1 VVFGERMTLVCY
13 SWSTTYVRRRLRWAS
28 CLSLSICLCMYVHWA
43 GVEPEGLCEA
53 VVTNKY
59 QHETPAA
66 QQVRRPTGLRAAK
79 FKISGFPAVCP
90 FSNFPPSSP
99 QNDQH
104 SYQSCSINSEA
115 CRPHQILVPPSEP
128 ATWYCCITRHSLHH
142 AQSGCP

>member
-1 VVFGERMTLVCY
+1 MTLVCY

-99 QNDQH
+99 RIKAVLSIVKLVAPIRSSSRPQNPRRGIAA
-104 SYQSCSINSEA
+104 SPGTRYTT
-115 CRPHQILVPPSEP
+115 PSPVALEP
-128 ATWYCCITRHSLHH
+128 TA
-142 AQSGCP
+142 